1 MTATAVECRANAM
14 ACLKQAEEET
24 PPGRVTLLAIAQ
36 QCPTRGFR
44 FRFFGDV
51 RSDLVRFMRG
61 GRTGLEPEASFAISN
76 SMFL

>member
-36 QCPTRGFR
+36 QWLRLATE
-44 FRFFGDV
+44 
-51 RSDLVRFMRG
+51 LENAETFMQVMDHIDK
-61 GRTGLEPEASFAISN
+61 TWDHPMEHHKSN
-76 SMFL
+76 NK